1 MGLRTRVAASYALV
15 TMGAVLVMETLL
27 IGIFAPP
34 LIGAKVNERDQI
46 SAAYATA
53 VSLAAKMA
61 GGSQPNIPATD
72 GPCTP
77 SGRAGPVT
85 LLLAP
90 DRRILQSSYPG
101 CFPVGATAPAPPG
114 DPDQGGGKTD
124 NGPIVWATA
133 SLGDNV
139 VYVQRPLTTSPS
151 SLADAQPLITPG
163 LVVLAAAVPVGL
175 VCGYLSMRRPVRQ
188 LRRLAA
194 TTEALA
200 NGDLDQRIPVQG
212 RDELSTLERSVNR
225 MAEQLTLAIDAER
238 DLAAAHARTR
248 ERARIARELH
258 DNVSQELFS
267 VRLLASGLQRALPPG
282 SELHPQLESMA
293 ASADEAS
300 RQMRALLLHLRP
312 PEHPDASLPAALR
325 QLAQAYASRLSIDV
339 QTTVDEETLA
349 PPQEEALIRIAQ
361 EAVANA
367 TRHARART
375 ISIELRAGTLTVTD
389 DGAGFDTA
397 APTAGLGLTLMRERA
412 AEIGAT
418 LDIVAEPGKGTTIKA
433 VLP

>member
-1 MGLRTRVAASYALV
+1 MSLRTRVAASYVLV
-15 TMGAVLVMETLL
+15 TVGAVLVMEALL

-34 LIGAKVNERDQI
+34 LIGEKVNERAQI
-46 SAAYATA
+46 NGAFADA

-61 GGSQPNIPATD
+61 GGSQPSIPSTN
-72 GPCTP
+72 GPCTQ

-85 LLLAP
+85 LLLTP
-90 DRRILQSSYPG
+90 DRHILQSSYPG
-101 CFPVGATAPAPPG
+101 CYPVGSAAPAPPG
-114 DPDQGGGKTD
+114 DPDQGGGKGEH
-124 NGPIVWATA
+124 GPIVWATA
-133 SLGDNV
+133 PLGENV
-139 VYVQRPLTTSPS
+139 VYVQRPLTTSTS

-175 VCGYLSMRRPVRQ
+175 MCGYLSMRRPVRQ

-200 NGDLDQRIPVQG
+200 NGDLSQRIPVQG

-238 DLAAAHARTR
+238 DLAAAHARTL
-248 ERARIARELH
+248 ERARLARDLH

-267 VRLLASGLQRALPPG
+267 LRLLASGLQRALPPE
-282 SELHPQLESMA
+282 STLRPQLESMA

-300 RQMRALLLHLRP
+300 QQMRALLLHLRP
-312 PEHPDASLPAALR
+312 PEHPGMSLPAALR
-325 QLAQAYASRLSIDV
+325 QLAQAYGSRLGIEI
-339 QTTVDEETLA
+339 QTAVEEETLA
-349 PPQEEALIRIAQ
+349 PPQEEALFRIAQ

-367 TRHARART
+367 ARHGRAQT
-375 ISIELRAGTLTVTD
+375 ISIEFRAGRLTVTD
-389 DGAGFDTA
+389 DGTGFDTG
-397 APTAGLGLTLMRERA
+397 APTAGLGLALMRERA

-418 LDIVAEPGKGTTIKA
+418 LTLMAEPGDGTAIEV